1 MIARSLGAL
10 RRLRLRA
17 LMARELANAGDVWDA
32 YCAGE
37 IPPPLRFRNGQTLH
51 HGPDDAP
58 VFLFFEIYANGCYRR
73 SAPIPSSGVV
83 VDIGANIGAFVLDCA
98 ARRSQVRIDAYE
110 PNPRAF
116 ATLQQNVEA
125 NGLTGRVRLFQEAVG
140 GRAGT
145 LRLAVGGPSLA
156 ASGYGASCD
165 ESSSHVDAP
174 AVTLR
179 TIVERAGAIAL
190 LKIDAE
196 GAEADILSSPRDL
209 ESVAA
214 VVGEYHED
222 LVPGIRA
229 RVLAALREAG
239 FNPTTTDGGRCGPMF
254 YAVRS

>member
-1 MIARSLGAL
+1 MT
-10 RRLRLRA
+10 
-17 LMARELANAGDVWDA
+17 RELANAGDVWGA
-32 YCAGE
+32 YSEGE
-37 IPPPLRFRNGQTLH
+37 TPPPLRFRNGLTLH

-73 SAPIPSSGVV
+73 SVPIPSSGRI

-98 ARRSQVRIDAYE
+98 ARRPRVAIEAHE

-116 ATLQQNVEA
+116 ATLRHNVEA
-125 NGLTGRVRLFQEAVG
+125 NGLTGRVRLFQDAVS

-156 ASGYGASCD
+156 ASGYGASRD
-165 ESSSHVDAP
+165 ESSSHVDVP

-179 TIVERAGAIAL
+179 TVVERAGAIAL

-214 VVGEYHED
+214 VVGEYHEL
-222 LVPGIRA
+222 LVPGVRA
-229 RVLAALREAG
+229 RVLAALRDAG

-254 YAVRS
+254 HAVRS

>member
-1 MIARSLGAL
+1 MIAKSIGAL

-32 YCAGE
+32 YSAGE
-37 IPPPLRFRNGQTLH
+37 TPPPLRFRNGLTLY
-51 HGPDDAP
+51 HGPDDGP

-73 SAPIPSSGVV
+73 AVPIPSSGVI
-83 VDIGANIGAFVLDCA
+83 VDIGANIGAFVLACA
-98 ARRSQVRIDAYE
+98 ARRPQVTIDAYE

-116 ATLQQNVEA
+116 ATLRQNVEA
-125 NGLTGRVRLFQEAVG
+125 NGLSGRVRLFQEAVG

-145 LRLAVGGPSLA
+145 LRLAIGGPSLA
-156 ASGYGASCD
+156 ASGYGASRD
-165 ESSSHVDAP
+165 ESSSHVDAT
-174 AVTLR
+174 AVTLG
-179 TIVERAGAIAL
+179 TVVERAGTIAL

-196 GAEADILSSPRDL
+196 GAEADILSHPRDL

-239 FNPTTTDGGRCGPMF
+239 FSPKTTHGGRCGPMF
-254 YAVRS
+254 SAVRS